1 MAVVDAAA
9 IPARRPAGPGLG
21 VIRPFDAMRTP
32 GPAIIVCLAISG
44 LRALCLEDLHWRAGT
59 VHLRTRED
67 ASRAVL
73 PLPREAGSAV
83 VAYLRGAR
91 PMTDERHVFVQQIG
105 PRHGVRPDNAR
116 GGSARTTSCRDGSRS
131 RASTRPLRAHHRTSA
146 TPTPRILTPGVAS
159 GF

>member
-1 MAVVDAAA
+1 
-9 IPARRPAGPGLG
+9 
-21 VIRPFDAMRTP
+21 VIRPFDAMRAP

-116 GGSARTTSCRDGSRS
+116 GGGGRAPPRPAGARAPARPRARPPPRHTTAA
-131 RASTRPLRAHHRTSA
+131 RAAPAR
-146 TPTPRILTPGVAS
+146 
-159 GF
+159 